1 MLNDITVSFELS
13 IGQTQQVTRTSAF
26 FLNFME
32 H

>member
-1 MLNDITVSFELS
+1 MLNDSSVGCELS